1 MKQGRAKVVER
12 IAQNMTSDEF
22 SQLVRQYERLVYT
35 ICYQF
40 TKDHQLAEDLAQE
53 TFLSAYTHRDDCP
66 PGSYKPWLARIAT
79 NKAKDYLKSAYHRRV
94 SAAEDGEM
102 PAVADVLNA
111 MPPPEDITIAKD
123 EAARIRDTIL
133 ALKEPYHQVAVLFFL
148 EEKSV
153 DEIAQNSTYADLPR
167 QAIAAERH
175 RKGKRAWNCSIKRA
189 ISRTRACGPLWTARW
204 MRWAGWKPRSI

>member
-1 MKQGRAKVVER
+1 MVER

-111 MPPPEDITIAKD
+111 MPPPEDITIAS
-123 EAARIRDTIL
+123 RYTI
-133 ALKEPYHQVAVLFFL
+133 V
-148 EEKSV
+148 
-153 DEIAQNSTYADLPR
+153 
-167 QAIAAERH
+167 IAAA
-175 RKGKRAWNCSIKRA
+175 KRARQLVDHQQPMIDHIDVDKPVSIAVNEIYEGKLKIRE
-189 ISRTRACGPLWTARW
+189 G
-204 MRWAGWKPRSI
+204 KPEEEDKEVALAEVDFASMAEETEEE

>member
-1 MKQGRAKVVER
+1 MLRPSY
-12 IAQNMTSDEF
+12 SDILEVITQD
-22 SQLVRQYERLVYT
+22 S
-35 ICYQF
+35 
-40 TKDHQLAEDLAQE
+40 
-53 TFLSAYTHRDDCP
+53 
-66 PGSYKPWLARIAT
+66 
-79 NKAKDYLKSAYHRRV
+79 
-94 SAAEDGEM
+94 
-102 PAVADVLNA
+102 
-111 MPPPEDITIAKD
+111 EDITIAKD

-153 DEIAQNSTYADLPR
+153 DEIASAAAQNSTYADLPR